1 MTHFNLNRRTLLQGG
16 SAALGAS
23 LVNLNMPT
31 FAHAAASVPAET
43 LVSAAKQEGALNVI
57 ALSPNWVFGKMMTDF
72 ENKYGITVNPTNP
85 EGSSAEELQ
94 AIRSLKGQDRGPD
107 SVDLAPSFAL
117 QAVAENL
124 LQPYK
129 VATWADIPAEA
140 KHADGLF
147 QGCYYGIIS
156 FAVNR
161 DVVKNVPR
169 SWADLLKPEYKG
181 MVSMGGNPLR
191 AGDSFASVMAAAL
204 ANGGSFDNIAPGV
217 EFFGTL
223 NAAGNYNPIQSD
235 KGTMVS
241 GQTPIALRW
250 DYLNLTIR
258 DDEAGKVDFEV
269 VIPNDGA
276 PFGNYYVQAI
286 SAHAPHVNAAKL
298 WQEYL
303 YSDEGQL
310 SFLAGYAHPIRFAK
324 MLNAGALPAEIL
336 AKLPSPEAYKDVGF
350 ASQAQIDAA
359 KNMVAEMWPKT
370 VKIN

>member
-1 MTHFNLNRRTLLQGG
+1 MTSFPLNRRTILKGG

-23 LVNLNMPT
+23 LLNFRMPGL
-31 FAHAAASVPAET
+31 AQAAASALPEA
-43 LVSAAKQEGALNVI
+43 LVSAAKQEAALNVI

-72 ENKYGITVNPTNP
+72 AEKYGITVNPANP

-107 SVDLAPSFAL
+107 TVDLAPSFAL
-117 QAVAENL
+117 QASADKL

-129 VATWADIPAEA
+129 VATWNDIPQDV
-140 KHADGLF
+140 KQADGLW

-156 FAVNR
+156 FAVNKS
-161 DVVKNVPR
+161 VVKNVPR

-191 AGDSFASVMAAAL
+191 AGDSFAAVMAAAL
-204 ANGGSFDNIAPGV
+204 ANGGGFDNIAPGI
-217 EFFGTL
+217 EFFAKL
-223 NAAGNYNPIQSD
+223 AAVGNYNPIQSD
-235 KGTMVS
+235 KGTMIS

-250 DYLNLTIR
+250 DYLSLTIR

-269 VIPNDGA
+269 VVPNDGA
-276 PFGNYYVQAI
+276 PFGNYYCQAI
-286 SAHAPHVNAAKL
+286 SAYAPHTNAAKL

-310 SFLAGYAHPIRFAK
+310 GFLAGYAHPIRFAK
-324 MLNAGALPAEIL
+324 MLDAGAIPADIL
-336 AKLPSPEAYKDVGF
+336 AKLPSPEAYKGVHF
-350 ASQAQIDAA
+350 ASQSQIDAG
-359 KNMVAEMWPKT
+359 KTVVADMWPRT